1 MKALIKIFSFLFIFS
16 FIACKNETKS
26 NTSSTANDTQVV
38 LFANRL
44 KDVRL
49 RETPDK
55 KSTTLMMLPVGAILT
70 GLGEESKNKDTATL
84 RGIYYESS
92 YKKVKTADGKIG
104 WIFGAITDCIFNGKV
119 SEQPDLQVISNFY
132 TYLDKLNSKQL
143 TNASVAQKE
152 FSEKILPLNTASADA
167 GFFALTNYMNRVA
180 MDNSA
185 FLEKVEF
192 TDSDAEGIWKHTLDH
207 NKYAQTKK
215 IAEQGFRCATVEGYN
230 FPEVDWTALKNKFA
244 TKLSSTTQS
253 YVNQTIVEN
262 DNPAFED
269 GGFIIPIDEIG
280 NRAIF
285 WEEFNKAN
293 PNYFQNEWAKSNQRN
308 LTNDLIMGANN
319 TPAFDYETQKM
330 NEEFEKAITKI
341 IKNHPNTQTANKLGE
356 FYELVKKEG
365 KKRTPAI
372 EAYLKKLE
380 E

>member
-1 MKALIKIFSFLFIFS
+1 MKTLTKIFSVLLFFN
-16 FIACKNETKS
+16 FAACKNETKS
-26 NTSSTANDTQVV
+26 NTSSISNDAKVV

-55 KSTTLMMLPVGAILT
+55 KSNTLMMLPVGAILT

-84 RGIYYESS
+84 RGIYYEST
-92 YKKVKTADGKIG
+92 YKKIKTSDGKIG
-104 WIFGAITDCIFNGKV
+104 WVFGAVTDCIFNGKT
-119 SEQPDLQVISNFY
+119 SEQPDLQAISKFY
-132 TYLDKLNSKQL
+132 VFLDGLDSKQL
-143 TNASVAQKE
+143 NNATVAQKE
-152 FSEKILPLNTASADA
+152 FSDKIMPLNTASNDA

-185 FLEKVEF
+185 LLEKVEF
-192 TDSDAEGIWKHTLDH
+192 TDADAEGIWKHTLDH

-230 FPEVDWTALKNKFA
+230 FPEVNWTFLKNKLGS
-244 TKLSSTTQS
+244 KLSPVSQS

-285 WEEFNKAN
+285 WEEFNKTN
-293 PNYFQNEWAKSNQRN
+293 PDYFQNEWAKANQRN

-330 NEEFEKAITKI
+330 NEEFEKAITKV
-341 IKNHPNTQTANKLGE
+341 IKDHPNTQTANKLSE

-365 KKRTPAI
+365 KKRTPVI
-372 EAYLKKLE
+372 EAYIKKLDE
-380 E
+380 